1 MGKPGLEELAVNS
14 DSESKIFAQFAA
26 SFNRF
31 GKPISGVEG
40 ASQVAHN
47 PLKIGLQMSLDRGEL
62 NLQKSQMNSNSRSL
76 TCDSCSI
83 QRPKRQIELKNGLPC
98 PKRF

>member
-26 SFNRF
+26 SFNWF
-31 GKPISGVEG
+31 GKPISGVER

-47 PLKIGLQMSLDRGEL
+47 HPKIGLQTSLNRGEL
-62 NLQKSQMNSNSRSL
+62 NRVTDEQ
-76 TCDSCSI
+76 
-83 QRPKRQIELKNGLPC
+83 
-98 PKRF
+98 